1 MTSASLLLP
10 IIALLQPA
18 PPKLSAE
25 LYAAHAALRPG
36 GETELAI
43 VLRVAKDWHTHHS
56 ITLDTGAPT
65 SIRFAAPPTVTF
77 GELRFPVP
85 VLGET
90 AGLEYL
96 ALEGEFVVLTT
107 VKLSADAG
115 EQPITLTAQVYAL
128 VCKEL
133 CLPVE
138 AEATLTLPVTAAP
151 PAAANEKLFEDA
163 RAALPARLEKAPY
176 LEGSRVS
183 VSKDRLGLED
193 EAEVVFQLRIKKG
206 HHIQDPNP
214 GVEAL
219 IPSRVFVEPLNG
231 LKFEDPRWPE
241 PKVKDMP
248 PFGRVR
254 EQSGDVTVRVPF
266 RINDRLMPS
275 GPVALRV
282 LVTYQ
287 SCSDAGVCYP
297 PETAESVVRFV
308 VDTPN
313 PPATAPLGT
322 LQPAIVP
329 PGTGAPTAAGVARE
343 PTPARSLL
351 TMLVLGLV
359 GGLIL
364 NVMPCVFPVISLKIL
379 GFVKQAGEDRGRVLR
394 LGLAFCAGILAWF
407 WIFALLTSL
416 GQIPWQH
423 PPVVVGLSA
432 IVFLFALNLFGVYE
446 IVLPGAAAGKL
457 DEVAGRE
464 GYPGAFLKGLLATL
478 LGTACTAPFFATA
491 AAFAATQ
498 PRHVGFAVFTS
509 AGVGMSLPY
518 LLLAAFPS
526 WLRALPRPGAWMVVF
541 KQVMGFVLVGT
552 AIWLL
557 LIVGDLLDAR
567 GVVWTVAFW
576 AFLSVSAWLI
586 GRIGLNWTAAG
597 RAKTWLAALVIAAFG
612 WWFSLERM
620 YDWRAALEQKAAG
633 PASRNL
639 DPDAIIA
646 AVAAS
651 DWNDHIP
658 WQPWRPGL
666 PEELA
671 RRGYT
676 VYVDFTATWCITCQT
691 NKATAI
697 DITSTRARMRQLGVI
712 PLQADYTLRNAAIHT
727 TLLTFGHPTVP
738 LNLIYPASRPDEV
751 IQLPVLLTPGIVAE
765 ALGRAGPSVS
775 RVAADRPRS

>member
-18 PPKLSAE
+18 SPKLSAE

-43 VLRVAKDWHTHHS
+43 VLRVAKDWHTYHP

-65 SIRFAAPPTVTF
+65 TIRFAAPPSVTF

-85 VLGET
+85 ALGEAT
-90 AGLEYL
+90 ELEYL

-107 VKLSADAG
+107 LRLAADAD
-115 EQPITLTAQVYAL
+115 EQPITVTAKVHAL

-133 CLPVE
+133 CVPVE
-138 AEATLTLPVTAAP
+138 AEATLTLPVSAAP
-151 PAAANEKLFEDA
+151 PVAANEKLFEEA
-163 RAALPARLEKAPY
+163 RAALPVRLEKAPY

-193 EAEVVFQLRIKKG
+193 EAEVVFHLRIKRG

-231 LKFEDPRWPE
+231 LKFEEPRWPE
-241 PKVKDMP
+241 PKVKDLP

-297 PETAESVVRFV
+297 PETAEGVVRFV

-313 PPATAPLGT
+313 PPATVPLGT
-322 LQPAIVP
+322 LQPVIVP
-329 PGTGAPTAAGVARE
+329 PGAAVPAAAGGASASA
-343 PTPARSLL
+343 PARSLL

-394 LGLAFCAGILAWF
+394 LGLAFCAGILVWF
-407 WIFALLTSL
+407 WVFALLTSL

-423 PPVVVGLSA
+423 PPVVIGLSA
-432 IVFLFALNLFGVYE
+432 IVFIFALNLFGVFE
-446 IVLPGAAAGKL
+446 ITLPGSAAGKL

-464 GYPGAFLKGLLATL
+464 GYAGAFLKGLLATL

-518 LLLAAFPS
+518 VLLAAFPG

-541 KQVMGFVLVGT
+541 KQIMGFVLVGT

-597 RAKTWLAALVIAAFG
+597 RAKTWLAALVIAGFG

-620 YDWRAALEQKAAG
+620 YDWRAAAARQG
-633 PASRNL
+633 GQTGTTEPAA
-639 DPDAIIA
+639 DAIIA
-646 AVAAS
+646 AVATADWS
-651 DWNDHIP
+651 DHVP

-697 DITSTRARMRQLGVI
+697 DIASTRARMRELRVI
-712 PLQADYTLRNAAIHT
+712 PLKADYTAYDRAIHT
-727 TLLTFGHPTVP
+727 ALLAFQHNSVP
-738 LNLIYPASRPDEV
+738 LNLIYPAGRPDEV

-775 RVAADRPRS
+775 RVAADGPRS